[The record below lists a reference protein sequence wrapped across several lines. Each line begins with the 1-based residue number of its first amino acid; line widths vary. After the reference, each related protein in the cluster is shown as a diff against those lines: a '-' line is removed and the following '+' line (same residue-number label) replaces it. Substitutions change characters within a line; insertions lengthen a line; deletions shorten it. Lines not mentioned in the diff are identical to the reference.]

1 MRHLQL
7 ENADL
12 RDSLDDT
19 WSNVTAIRE
28 ALTTFKAE
36 REAAGLDKTREIDS
50 VIAEVKVLQGL
61 IEQFSVAKS
70 AKPKLPSVEQSPAPK
85 SSRKIPMNAGRRTPK
100 TEWRGPHPK

>member
-1 MRHLQL
+1 MVDEMRHLQL

-36 REAAGLDKTREIDS
+36 REA
-50 VIAEVKVLQGL
+50 
-61 IEQFSVAKS
+61 
-70 AKPKLPSVEQSPAPK
+70 
-85 SSRKIPMNAGRRTPK
+85 GRVGQDA
-100 TEWRGPHPK
+100 RG